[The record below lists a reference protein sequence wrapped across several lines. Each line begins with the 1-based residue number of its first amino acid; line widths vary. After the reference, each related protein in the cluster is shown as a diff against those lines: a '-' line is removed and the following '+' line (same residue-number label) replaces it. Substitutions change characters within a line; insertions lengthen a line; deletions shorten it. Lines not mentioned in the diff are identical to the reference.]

1 MALLEWLYG
10 GEGWK
15 SLPVLA
21 GEVNLPGWTAEMLV
35 LQHRALLSCLQSQ
48 GVPKAMRWGTR
59 GARGAVGHPSEAAAG
74 LREWRALRLIL
85 MGFFFPSFFR
95 LIKWTFS
102 HKLFFFF
109 FVM

>member
-1 MALLEWLYG
+1 MALLERLRG
-10 GEGWK
+10 GEGCR
-15 SLPVLA
+15 SLPVLS
-21 GEVNLPGWTAEMLV
+21 GEVNLPGRTAEMLV

-48 GVPKAMRWGTR
+48 GVPKAMHWGTR
-59 GARGAVGHPSEAAAG
+59 GSRGAVGHPAEAAVG
-74 LREWRALRLIL
+74 LCEWRAPRLIL

-109 FVM
+109 VM